1 MASLFLLLIV
11 ASLIPILVPL
21 FQPGTLADQYWRAAG
36 AAAFS
41 SCLQAIFVIFVG
53 RNVLTLDSS
62 LRFAIVGVPAC
73 ILALVWTTRGHGAYR
88 SKVAIGSSMGLV
100 IWGILITLH

>member
-11 ASLIPILVPL
+11 ASLVPVSIPL
-21 FQPGTLADQYWRAAG
+21 FQPRPLADKYWKAAG

-41 SCLQAIFVIFVG
+41 SCLQAILVILVG
-53 RNVLTLDSS
+53 RNLLTIDSS

-73 ILALVWTTRGHGAYR
+73 ILALMLATRGHGDYR
-88 SKVAIGSSMGLV
+88 PRVAIGSSMGLV